1 MMFDLQEVLKLRNDD
16 SYLKDRMDSLID
28 RFIEEREESSIDIK
42 SLIYKSAI
50 MLSYILHN
58 TDSLEEDEL
67 IQTSNEIY
75 HRYIRSINL
84 EEDNSF

>member
-1 MMFDLQEVLKLRNDD
+1 MFELEEILKLRNDD
-16 SYLKDRMDSLID
+16 QYLKDRMDSLID
-28 RFIEEREESSIDIK
+28 RFIEEREESSVDIK
-42 SLIYKSAI
+42 SLIYRSAI
-50 MLSYILHN
+50 MLSYVLHN

-67 IQTSNEIY
+67 IEASNEIY

>member
-1 MMFDLQEVLKLRNDD
+1 MFELEEILKLRNDD

-28 RFIEEREESSIDIK
+28 RFIEERDESGIDLK

-50 MLSYILHN
+50 MLSYVIHN

-67 IQTSNEIY
+67 IETSNEIY

>member
-1 MMFDLQEVLKLRNDD
+1 MFELEEILKLRNDD
-16 SYLKDRMDSLID
+16 QYLKDRMDSLID
-28 RFIEEREESSIDIK
+28 RFIEEREENSIDIK

-50 MLSYILHN
+50 MLSYVLHN

-67 IQTSNEIY
+67 IESSNQIY